1 MIQESWWCEVQSEI
15 PQLQVI
21 TAISDADCEDF
32 VSQLLFSQGW
42 SIIFRAIDM
51 TGLADFLT
59 ERTGALRTVVIY
71 KSDLPEFDQ
80 EVLNQ
85 FLTPKVTQICI
96 DDIETNSHKLMT
108 HIRGQLRLPLIIEGS
123 SVGEF
128 ANLGKVGKLSNSNSS
143 LVSPKAPCVITITG
157 TVGAPGRSSV
167 ALNIANY
174 LAESSTVNI
183 YDADSRAPALDY
195 LLGRAIKS
203 CENLSLINI
212 STLTKSAEAVIADES
227 RISVVDLGPLPPLE
241 EVVNDR
247 RWQAGFINRTLEETT
262 TLIYLCKS
270 NGLSLIRLEQFI
282 SQFPVLLRK
291 LPIIYI
297 LNQSRSTREGRAL
310 ANRFTKICNGEISF
324 ILPANEQINTN
335 LAVPAKRESAF
346 GKTIAEIGRIAQ
358 LVK

>member
-1 MIQESWWCEVQSEI
+1 MQSEI

-42 SIIFRAIDM
+42 SIIYRAIEM
-51 TGLADFLT
+51 SGLTSFLDD
-59 ERTGALRTVVIY
+59 RTSALRTVVIY
-71 KSDLPEFDQ
+71 KSDLPEFNQ
-80 EVLNQ
+80 ELLNKY
-85 FLTPKVTQICI
+85 LSPKVTHICL
-96 DDIETNSHKLMT
+96 DNIETNSHILMT
-108 HIRGQLRLPLIIEGS
+108 YIRGQLRLPLIVDSASHGDNGDHEDKAQLI
-123 SVGEF
+123 
-128 ANLGKVGKLSNSNSS
+128 SS
-143 LVSPKAPCVITITG
+143 LNQRTAVKPPCVITVTG

-174 LAESSTVNI
+174 LAEEFEVNI
-183 YDADSRAPALDY
+183 YDGDSRAPALDY
-195 LLGRAIKS
+195 LLGRASKS
-203 CENLSLINI
+203 SSKLSLVNI
-212 STLTKSAEAVIADES
+212 STLSKSSEVSIPDQS
-227 RISVVDLGPLPPLE
+227 RISVVDIGPLPPLE

-310 ANRFTKICNGEISF
+310 ANRFTKICNGEISI

-335 LAVPAKRESAF
+335 LAIPAKRETAF
-346 GKTIAEIGRIAQ
+346 GKAIAEIGRIAQ
-358 LVK
+358 IVK